1 MYKNVLNYGSGSHS
15 HTFGVLVSGCIHA
28 DVDGKLECIRLNI
41 HVYVD
46 NQMMVEGIL
55 ILRQS
60 SIFGCLVWLFKFFH
74 VKVVDLLW
82 S

>member
-1 MYKNVLNYGSGSHS
+1 MVMDLCHI
-15 HTFGVLVSGCIHA
+15 FGILVFGCIRMHINC
-28 DVDGKLECIRLNI
+28 KLEYMRLI
-41 HVYVD
+41 FMCMLIY
-46 NQMMVEGIL
+46 QMMGEGIL

-60 SIFGCLVWLFKFFH
+60 STDGCLVWLWKYFH